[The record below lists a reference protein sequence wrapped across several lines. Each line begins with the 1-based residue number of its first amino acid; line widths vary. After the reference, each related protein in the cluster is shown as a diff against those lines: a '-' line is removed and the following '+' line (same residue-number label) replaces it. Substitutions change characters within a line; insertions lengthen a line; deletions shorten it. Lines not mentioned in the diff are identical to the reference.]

1 MATPVFTATPA
12 PTATY
17 NPGMAD
23 TFSWVPME
31 GAGRPLFAR
40 AVYVMGGAGGGAGGA
55 NGFDFV
61 VPSSVYT
68 GPYSSVQVVSACKI
82 TGLTA
87 TGVSTTTVQNLTAYD
102 LPANFS
108 FSATI
113 QGIRLQYGTV
123 IAYK

>member
-12 PTATY
+12 LTSTY
-17 NPGMAD
+17 NPSMAD

-40 AVYVMGGAGGGAGGA
+40 AVYVVGGGSGAGGA

-68 GPYSSVQVVSACKI
+68 GPYSSIQVVSACRI
-82 TGLTA
+82 SGLTA
-87 TGVSTTTVQNLTAYD
+87 TGVSTTTVQNLTAYT
-102 LPANFS
+102 LPADFS
-108 FSATI
+108 FTATI
-113 QGIRLQYGTV
+113 QGISLQSGTV

>member
-1 MATPVFTATPA
+1 MATPIFTTTPA
-12 PTATY
+12 LTATY

-23 TFSWVPME
+23 TFSWIPME

-40 AVYVMGGAGGGAGGA
+40 AVYVVGGGGAGAGGA

-61 VPSSVYT
+61 VPSSIYT
-68 GPYSSVQVVSACKI
+68 GPYSSVQVVSACRI

-87 TGVSTTTVQNLTAYD
+87 TGVSTTTVQNLTAYT
-102 LPANFS
+102 LPADFAFTAN
-108 FSATI
+108 I
-113 QGIRLQYGTV
+113 QGIRLQFGTV

>member
-12 PTATY
+12 LTSTY

-31 GAGRPLFAR
+31 GAGRALFAR
-40 AVYVMGGAGGGAGGA
+40 AVYVVGGGAGGA

-68 GPYSSVQVVSACKI
+68 GPYSSIQVLSACRI
-82 TGLTA
+82 SGLTA
-87 TGVSTTTVQNLTAYD
+87 TGVSTTTVQNLTSYT
-102 LPANFS
+102 LPADFTLQ
-108 FSATI
+108 ATI
-113 QGIRLQYGTV
+113 QGIRLQSGTV

>member
-1 MATPVFTATPA
+1 MATPIFTATPA
-12 PTATY
+12 LTSTY

-23 TFSWVPME
+23 TFSWIPMA
-31 GAGRPLFAR
+31 GADRSLFAR
-40 AVYVMGGAGGGAGGA
+40 AVYVVGGGSSAGGA

-61 VPSSVYT
+61 VPSSIYT

-82 TGLTA
+82 SGLTA

-108 FSATI
+108 FSAVI

>member
-12 PTATY
+12 LTATY
-17 NPGMAD
+17 NPSMAD

-31 GAGRPLFAR
+31 GASRTLFAR
-40 AVYVMGGAGGGAGGA
+40 AVYVVGGGAGGA

-68 GPYSSVQVVSACKI
+68 GPYSSIQVVSACRI
-82 TGLTA
+82 SGLTA
-87 TGVSTTTVQNLTAYD
+87 TGVSTTTVQNLTAYT
-102 LPANFS
+102 LPADFS

-113 QGIRLQYGTV
+113 RGISLQAGTV

>member
-1 MATPVFTATPA
+1 MATPIFTTTPA
-12 PTATY
+12 LTATY

-23 TFSWVPME
+23 TFSWIPMD

-40 AVYVMGGAGGGAGGA
+40 AVYVVGGGSGSGGG

-61 VPSSVYT
+61 VPSSIYT

-82 TGLTA
+82 SGLTA

-108 FSATI
+108 FSAVI
-113 QGIRLQYGTV
+113 QGIKLQYGTV

>member
-12 PTATY
+12 LTSSY
-17 NPGMAD
+17 NPSMAD

-31 GAGRPLFAR
+31 GAGRALFAR
-40 AVYVMGGAGGGAGGA
+40 AVYVVGGGEGGA

-61 VPSSVYT
+61 VPSAVYT
-68 GPYSSVQVVSACKI
+68 GPYSSIQVVSACRI
-82 TGLTA
+82 QGLTA
-87 TGVSTTTVQNLTAYD
+87 TGVSTTTVQSLTAYD

-108 FSATI
+108 FTATI

>member
-1 MATPVFTATPA
+1 MATPVFTLTPA
-12 PTATY
+12 LTTTY
-17 NPGMAD
+17 NPSMAD

-31 GAGRPLFAR
+31 GAGRHLYAR
-40 AVYVMGGAGGGAGGA
+40 AVYVVGGGSGGA
-55 NGFDFV
+55 NGFDLV

-68 GPYSSVQVVSACKI
+68 GPYSSIQVLSACRI

-87 TGVSTTTVQNLTAYD
+87 TGVSTTTVQNLTAYT
-102 LPANFS
+102 LPADFS

-113 QGIRLQYGTV
+113 RGISLVTGAV

>member
-1 MATPVFTATPA
+1 MATPIFTTTPA
-12 PTATY
+12 LTSTY
-17 NPGMAD
+17 NVGQAE
-23 TFSWVPME
+23 TFSWIPMSQ
-31 GAGRPLFAR
+31 ADRPLYAR
-40 AVYVMGGAGGGAGGA
+40 AVYVVGGGGAGSGGG

-61 VPSSVYT
+61 VPSSIYS

-82 TGLTA
+82 SGLTA

-108 FSATI
+108 FSAVI
-113 QGIRLQYGTV
+113 QGIKLQYGTV

>member
-12 PTATY
+12 LTSTY
-17 NPGMAD
+17 NPSMAD

-31 GAGRPLFAR
+31 GAGRALFAR
-40 AVYVMGGAGGGAGGA
+40 AVYVVGGGAGGA

-68 GPYSSVQVVSACKI
+68 GPYSSIQVVSACRI
-82 TGLTA
+82 SGLTA
-87 TGVSTTTVQNLTAYD
+87 TGVSTTTVQNLTSYT
-102 LPANFS
+102 LPADFTLA
-108 FSATI
+108 ATI
-113 QGIRLQYGTV
+113 QGIRLQSGTV